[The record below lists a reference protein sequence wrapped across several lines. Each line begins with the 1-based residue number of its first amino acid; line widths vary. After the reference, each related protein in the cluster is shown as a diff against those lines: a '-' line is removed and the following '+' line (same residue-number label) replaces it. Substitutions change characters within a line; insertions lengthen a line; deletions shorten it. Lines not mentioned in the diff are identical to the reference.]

1 MIGINPYHSS
11 CTLSA
16 GRVPLDRLDQILF
29 FIILASVVISVSLLA
44 VNEYFFHYPMNH
56 YMLPGWPLVL
66 SYSLLILTV
75 GYNIKPQAEFLFFI
89 LYVFLIM
96 LVIALCSQLLINAA
110 QTTPFRLLDPYLLDF
125 DESLGFSTTA
135 LLNWSA
141 AHPLIFKT
149 FLFSYAFVVLE
160 VVLIPMLLVCL
171 KDYRRIQIYFILLL
185 GSNLIGVVIYYCFP
199 SIGPFLLIDNPH
211 YLAIFSKITKQYMEI
226 HQHIQPS
233 VQCAGLVSFP
243 SLHILWIL
251 IMTYIL
257 WPYRWLGMPFGIMN
271 TLAALATLCLGYHY
285 FADIIASLTLF
296 VGIGL
301 PLALYLK
308 IQ

>member
-1 MIGINPYHSS
+1 MIGISPYHSS
-11 CTLSA
+11 RSLSA
-16 GRVPLDRLDQILF
+16 GRVHFNRLDQILF
-29 FIILASVVISVSLLA
+29 FSILASVVIGVSLLA
-44 VNEYFFHYPMNH
+44 VNEYFFHYPMND
-56 YMLPGWPLVL
+56 YLLPGWPIVL
-66 SYSLLILTV
+66 SYSLIILTV
-75 GYNIKPQAEFLFFI
+75 GYYIKPQSEFLFFI

-96 LVIALCSQLLINAA
+96 QIIALCSQLLINAA
-110 QTTPFRLLDPYLLDF
+110 QTTPFPLLDPYLLAF
-125 DESLGFSTTA
+125 DESFGFSTTT

-141 AHPLIFKT
+141 AHPAVFKT

-160 VVLIPMLLVCL
+160 VILIPVFLVCL
-171 KDYRRIQIYFILLL
+171 KDYQRIQIYFILLL
-185 GSNLIGVVIYYCFP
+185 GSHLTGIVIYYCFP

-211 YLAIFSKITKQYMEI
+211 YLAIFSKITKQYMDI
-226 HQHIQPS
+226 HQYIQPS
-233 VQCAGLVSFP
+233 VQCAGLISFP

-257 WPYRWLGMPFGIMN
+257 WPYRWIGIPFGIMN